1 MKRRLGYPKGWQ
13 GETIFWPTW
22 HMILSYNCNGQ
33 IDLNR
38 CHFIRGG
45 RNIIFTPKKKTFA
58 LHSEKSTQQIRWKTV
73 ARKVQLLWFLDSFTF
88 QASKYIWIIIWHCT
102 VCIAHLQR
110 FGNIKGEAKLDARDC
125 LSLGAVQC
133 ARVENVSG
141 VSYSQPRLKAV
152 STQALA

>member
-1 MKRRLGYPKGWQ
+1 MKRRLGYSNGWQ
-13 GETIFWPTW
+13 GDTIFWPTW

-58 LHSEKSTQQIRWKTV
+58 LHSEKSTRQIRCKTV

-88 QASKYIWIIIWHCT
+88 QASKYIWIIIWHTCKGSEISKVRRNWMHGT
-102 VCIAHLQR
+102 VCPS
-110 FGNIKGEAKLDARDC
+110 E
-125 LSLGAVQC
+125 QC
-133 ARVENVSG
+133 SVPEWRSG